1 MKKLALRKRLRHHTS
16 LTALISVL
24 IILVAIIPLGATIM
38 ISQMLSRPQLI
49 SQSADA
55 MAQDAHI
62 RVQLID
68 AYLQARLHDVQTVSS
83 LYVLQQYV
91 QGNNTFKAQAL
102 NALTTGEQSDVNYDT
117 WAVLDLHGHPLL
129 WYPMPPRIHGSALI
143 QPADLAA
150 IQQSGRAQISGVFY
164 DPDVSSASVVIYM
177 PILGSSS
184 RVVGI
189 IRAEFILTYIWNVV
203 NSQADQVGSYAF
215 ILDQNGV
222 RIAYTNTTGSTL
234 ARSSYLFTAIAPLSP
249 QQQQKIA
256 TEDLYGTNERPLT
269 VLSDPGLAAIQ
280 NNQDIPSRFEL
291 TPAGQQ
297 QTFEV
302 VKVHVAAIGW
312 TYYALRP
319 LKAIIAVADEQLFT
333 TLLIAAMVLIL
344 AIIIGLATGR
354 RITQPIQRSIKQQ
367 QRAIEQQ
374 QHAYEQQQYLNQLK
388 DQILVNVSHELRT
401 PLTEVYGYLELLHM
415 HNSQID
421 EVTQDIF
428 LKHAIEGCEELQR
441 LVSTMLDTV
450 HTDGQPKIPRL
461 QDIAVAQTIK
471 EVLELFS
478 PRTLQDYTL
487 EINVPETLIVKADQQ
502 YLRQILRNLLSNAFK
517 YTPPHTVITVEAT
530 SVTSKNTG
538 ESDTQEIC
546 ICVKD
551 NGLGIAAED
560 IPLLFEKF
568 VRLKRDLSSSIR
580 GSGLGLYISKQLV
593 EAMGG
598 HIWAESTGIA
608 GQGSRFCFTL
618 PYVAKSISADPVA
631 KE

>member
-1 MKKLALRKRLRHHTS
+1 MTKFALLKHLRLNTS

-24 IILVAIIPLGATIM
+24 IILVAIIPLVVTIL
-38 ISQMLSRPQLI
+38 ISQVLSRPQLI

-55 MAQDAHI
+55 MSQDAHV
-62 RVQLID
+62 RVELID
-68 AYLQARLHDVQTVSS
+68 AYLHERLHDVQTVSS
-83 LYVLQQYV
+83 LYALQQYA
-91 QGNNTFKAQAL
+91 QGNSEFKAQAL
-102 NALTTGEQSDVNYDT
+102 NALIVGEQNDVNYDT
-117 WAVLDLHGHPLL
+117 WTVLDLQGHPLL
-129 WYPMPPRIHGSALI
+129 WYPMQPRMHGNALI
-143 QPADLAA
+143 QPTDLEA
-150 IQQSGRAQISGVFY
+150 IQQSASARISGVFY
-164 DPDVSSASVVIYM
+164 DPNVSSASVVIYM
-177 PILGSSS
+177 PILGTSS

-189 IRAEFILTYIWNVV
+189 IRTEFMLTYIWNVV
-203 NSQADQVGSYAF
+203 NSQSDQVGSYAF

-222 RIAYTNTTGSTL
+222 RIAYTNFSGSTL

-249 QQQQKIA
+249 QQQQEIA
-256 TEDLYGTNERPLT
+256 TEDLYGNNECPLT
-269 VLSDPGLAAIQ
+269 VVSDPGLAAIQ
-280 NNQDIPSRFEL
+280 NEQDIPSRFEL
-291 TPAGQQ
+291 IPSGQQ
-297 QTFEV
+297 QTYEI
-302 VKVHVAAIGW
+302 VKVHIAAVGW

-319 LKAIIAVADEQLFT
+319 LKAIIAVADEQLSS
-333 TLLIAAMVLIL
+333 TLLIAAIVLIL
-344 AIIIGLATGR
+344 AIIIGLVTGR
-354 RITQPIQRSIKQQ
+354 RITKPIQRSIKQQ

-415 HNSQID
+415 HNNRLD
-421 EVTQDIF
+421 EVTHETF

-450 HTDGQPKIPRL
+450 QTDGQPKIPRL
-461 QDIAVAQTIK
+461 QDISVAQTIK
-471 EVLELFS
+471 DVLELFN

-487 EINVPETLIVKADQQ
+487 EISIPETLIVRADQQ

-517 YTPPHTVITVEAT
+517 YTPPHTLITVDAVPVENKSA
-530 SVTSKNTG
+530 G
-538 ESDTQEIC
+538 ESGTQEIC

-551 NGLGIAAED
+551 NGPGIAPED

-598 HIWAESTGIA
+598 RIWAESAGIA

-618 PYVAKSISADPVA
+618 SRVAEPVSQ
-631 KE
+631 E